1 MSDGVDLSKRLAHG
15 HMPRE
20 QAAAHRRLAALPTTR
35 HLRGE
40 RDASEIARA
49 RAEVAERIRRTR
61 LDREEARE
69 FAVVAP
75 RERGASQP
83 RMSGRT
89 QRESILAALRDG
101 PMTAAE
107 ISERFSCTRAS
118 GRIADLRDAGHDI
131 ATDRVETGAGVVY
144 RYRLIREAKR

>member
-1 MSDGVDLSKRLAHG
+1 MSDGVDLSRRVAHG

-20 QAAAHRRLAALPTTR
+20 QAAAHRRLASLPTTR
-35 HLRGE
+35 HVRGE

-89 QRESILAALRDG
+89 QRELILEALRDG

-107 ISERFSCTRAS
+107 ICERFQATRATA
-118 GRIADLRDAGHDI
+118 RIADLRDAGHDI
-131 ATDRVETGAGVVY
+131 ATDRVETAAGVVY

>member
-1 MSDGVDLSKRLAHG
+1 MSDGVDLSRRLAHG

-20 QAAAHRRLAALPTTR
+20 QAAAHRRLASLPTTR
-35 HLRGE
+35 HVRGE
-40 RDASEIARA
+40 RDEGETARA

-61 LDREEARE
+61 LEREEARE
-69 FAVVAP
+69 AAATP

-89 QRESILAALRDG
+89 QREAILEALRDG

-131 ATDRVETGAGVVY
+131 ATDRVETGAGVLY
-144 RYRLIREAKR
+144 RYRLIKEAKR

>member
-1 MSDGVDLSKRLAHG
+1 MSDGVDLSTRLSHG

-20 QAAAHRRLAALPTTR
+20 QAEAHRRLASLPTTR
-35 HLRGE
+35 HVRGE
-40 RDASEIARA
+40 RDAGEIARA

-69 FAVVAP
+69 AAAAP

-89 QRESILAALRDG
+89 QRELILEALRDG
-101 PMTAAE
+101 PMTAAD
-107 ISERFSCTRAS
+107 ICERFQATRATA
-118 GRIADLRDAGHDI
+118 RIADLRDAGHDI
-131 ATDRVETGAGVVY
+131 ATDRVETAAGVVY

>member
-1 MSDGVDLSKRLAHG
+1 MSDGVDLSRRLAHG

-20 QAAAHRRLAALPTTR
+20 QAAAHRRLASLPTTR
-35 HLRGE
+35 HVRGE
-40 RDASEIARA
+40 RDEGEIARA

-61 LDREEARE
+61 LEREEARE
-69 FAVVAP
+69 AAATP

-89 QRESILAALRDG
+89 QRELILEALRDG

-107 ISERFSCTRAS
+107 ICERFQATRATA
-118 GRIADLRDAGHDI
+118 RIADLRDAGHDI
-131 ATDRVETGAGVVY
+131 ATDRVETAAGVVY

>member
-1 MSDGVDLSKRLAHG
+1 MSDGVDLSRRLAHG

-20 QAAAHRRLAALPTTR
+20 QAAAHRRLASLPTTR
-35 HLRGE
+35 HVRGE
-40 RDASEIARA
+40 RDEGEIARA

-69 FAVVAP
+69 AAATP

-89 QRESILAALRDG
+89 QREAILEALRDG

-131 ATDRVETGAGVVY
+131 ATDRVETGAGVLY
-144 RYRLIREAKR
+144 RYRLVKEAK